1 MWRSSLS
8 GWCNSNPH
16 SLHLVLVDFP
26 FFPKRPMTYDFY
38 ELIKRF
44 FIPCSLAIK
53 NITVLGSG
61 VMGHGIAQV
70 SATAGYNVVL
80 RDIKQEFLDKAMEKI
95 KWSLDKLVTK
105 EKISSEEGATIFSRI
120 TPIVDLNDAVKDA
133 ELVIEVVPEI
143 MDLKKQVYAELDKV
157 AKPEV
162 VFASNTSTLP
172 ITEIANTTSRPDKF
186 IGIHFFNPPQLMK
199 LVEVIPGE
207 KTSQEITNLTQEFVK
222 SVNKQAVL
230 CRKDVPGFIINRLF
244 IPMVHEACYLQ
255 DRTGSTLEEIDSA
268 VKFKLGFPMG
278 IFELADFTGM
288 DVIHKATV
296 EMHLRD
302 KKVITPH
309 KTIEKMFD
317 EKKLGQKSGEGYYKY
332 SDDKYER
339 VELSEELAQKCNPI
353 QLVANVLNNA
363 AWLITNGA
371 SDIEEIEMAARLG
384 LGLRK
389 PLFETAKEVG
399 IKNIVDELN
408 NLAQIHGEFYKPD
421 PLLESMV

>member
-1 MWRSSLS
+1 M
-8 GWCNSNPH
+8 
-16 SLHLVLVDFP
+16 LV
-26 FFPKRPMTYDFY
+26 
-38 ELIKRF
+38 
-44 FIPCSLAIK
+44 K

-95 KWSLDKLVTK
+95 KWSLDKLVSK
-105 EKISSEEGATIFSRI
+105 EKISKEEGDSIFSRI
-120 TPIVDLNDAVKDA
+120 TPIVDLNEAVKNA

-143 MDLKKQVYAELDKV
+143 MDLKKSVYAELDKV
-157 AKPEV
+157 AGPDV
-162 VFASNTSTLP
+162 IFASNTSTLP
-172 ITEIANTTSRPDKF
+172 ITEIANTTSRPEKF

-199 LVEVIPGE
+199 LVEIIPGE
-207 KTSQEITNLTQEFVK
+207 KTSQEITDLTQEYVK

-244 IPMVHEACYLQ
+244 IPMVHEACYAQ
-255 DRTGSTLEEIDSA
+255 DRTNATLEEIDSA

-302 KKVITPH
+302 KKVINPH
-309 KTIEKMFD
+309 PTIEKMFD
-317 EKKLGQKSGEGYYKY
+317 ERKLGQKSGEGYYKY

-339 VELSEELAQKCNPI
+339 VSLSEELAEKFNPI
-353 QLVANVLNNA
+353 QLVANILNNA

-371 SDIEEIEMAARLG
+371 SDIGEIEKAAQLG
-384 LGLRK
+384 LGLKK
-389 PLFETAKEVG
+389 PLFETAKEIG
-399 IKNIVDELN
+399 IKNIIDELN
-408 NLAQIHGEFYKPD
+408 KLAEKHGEFYKPD
-421 PLLESMV
+421 PLLISMQ

>member
-1 MWRSSLS
+1 
-8 GWCNSNPH
+8 
-16 SLHLVLVDFP
+16 
-26 FFPKRPMTYDFY
+26 
-38 ELIKRF
+38 
-44 FIPCSLAIK
+44 
-53 NITVLGSG
+53 
-61 VMGHGIAQV
+61 MGHGIAQV

-105 EKISSEEGATIFSRI
+105 EKISKEEGDTIFSRI

-133 ELVIEVVPEI
+133 EMVIEVVPEI
-143 MDLKKQVYAELDKV
+143 MDLKKQVYAELDKA

-162 VFASNTSTLP
+162 IFASNTSTLP

-207 KTSQEITNLTQEFVK
+207 KTSQKITNLTQEFVK

-230 CRKDVPGFIINRLF
+230 CRKAVPGFIINRLF

-255 DRTGSTLEEIDSA
+255 DRTGAALEEIDSA

-288 DVIHKATV
+288 DVIHKATD

-302 KKVITPH
+302 KKVINPH
-309 KTIEKMFD
+309 ETVKKMFD

-353 QLVANVLNNA
+353 QLIANVLNNA

-371 SDIEEIEMAARLG
+371 SDVEEIEMAAKLG

-389 PLFETAKEVG
+389 PLFETAKEIG
-399 IKNIVDELN
+399 IQNIIDELN
-408 NLAQIHGEFYKPD
+408 KLAEVHGEFYKPD
-421 PLLESMV
+421 PLLETMI

>member
-1 MWRSSLS
+1 MA
-8 GWCNSNPH
+8 
-16 SLHLVLVDFP
+16 V
-26 FFPKRPMTYDFY
+26 
-38 ELIKRF
+38 
-44 FIPCSLAIK
+44 K

-80 RDIKQEFLDKAMEKI
+80 RDIKQEFLDKAMGKI
-95 KWSLDKLVTK
+95 KWSLDKLVSK
-105 EKISSEEGATIFSRI
+105 EKISKEEGDSIFSRI
-120 TPIVDLNDAVKDA
+120 TPIVDLNEAVKNA

-143 MDLKKQVYAELDKV
+143 MELKKSVYAELDK
-157 AKPEV
+157 AAGPEV
-162 VFASNTSTLP
+162 IFASNTSTLP
-172 ITEIANTTSRPDKF
+172 ITEIANTTSRPEKF

-207 KTSQEITNLTQEFVK
+207 KTSQQVTDLTLDYVK
-222 SVNKQAVL
+222 SVNKQAVV

-244 IPMVHEACYLQ
+244 IPMVHEACFLK
-255 DRTGSTLEEIDSA
+255 DRTGATLEEIDSA
-268 VKFKLGFPMG
+268 VKFNLGFPMG

-302 KKVITPH
+302 KKVISPH
-309 KTIEKMFD
+309 PLVEKMFD

-339 VELSEELAQKCNPI
+339 VALSEELAAKCDPI
-353 QLVANVLNNA
+353 QIVANILNNA

-371 SDIEEIEMAARLG
+371 SDIEEIEKAAQLG
-384 LGLRK
+384 LGLKK
-389 PLFETAKEVG
+389 PLFETAKEIG
-399 IKNIVDELN
+399 IKKIVDELN
-408 NLAQIHGEFYKPD
+408 NLADEHGEFYRPD
-421 PLLESMV
+421 PLLVSMQ

>member
-1 MWRSSLS
+1 M
-8 GWCNSNPH
+8 
-16 SLHLVLVDFP
+16 LV
-26 FFPKRPMTYDFY
+26 
-38 ELIKRF
+38 
-44 FIPCSLAIK
+44 K

-95 KWSLDKLVTK
+95 KWSLDKLVSK
-105 EKISSEEGATIFSRI
+105 EKISKEEGESIFSRI
-120 TPIVDLNDAVKDA
+120 TPIVDLNEAVKNA

-143 MDLKKQVYAELDKV
+143 MDLKKSVYAELDKAAGPDV
-157 AKPEV
+157 I
-162 VFASNTSTLP
+162 FASNTSTLP
-172 ITEIANTTSRPDKF
+172 ITEIANTTSRPEKF

-199 LVEVIPGE
+199 LVEIIPGE
-207 KTSQEITNLTQEFVK
+207 KTSQEITDLTQEYVK

-244 IPMVHEACYLQ
+244 IPMVHEACYAQ
-255 DRTGSTLEEIDSA
+255 DRTNATLEEIDSA

-302 KKVITPH
+302 KKVINPH
-309 KTIEKMFD
+309 PTIEKMFD

-339 VELSEELAQKCNPI
+339 VSLSEELAEKFNPI
-353 QLVANVLNNA
+353 QLVANILNNA

-371 SDIEEIEMAARLG
+371 SDIGEIEKAAQLG
-384 LGLRK
+384 LGLKK
-389 PLFETAKEVG
+389 PLFETAKEIG
-399 IKNIVDELN
+399 IKNIVNELN
-408 NLAQIHGEFYKPD
+408 KLAERHGEFYKPD
-421 PLLESMV
+421 PLLISMQ

>member
-1 MWRSSLS
+1 ML
-8 GWCNSNPH
+8 N
-16 SLHLVLVDFP
+16 
-26 FFPKRPMTYDFY
+26 
-38 ELIKRF
+38 
-44 FIPCSLAIK
+44 IK

-95 KWSLDKLVTK
+95 RWSLDKLVTK
-105 EKISSEEGATIFSRI
+105 EKISKEEGDAIFSRI
-120 TPIVDLNDAVKDA
+120 TPIVDLNDAVKDS
-133 ELVIEVVPEI
+133 EMVIEVVPEI
-143 MDLKKQVYAELDKV
+143 MDLKKKVYAELDK
-157 AKPEV
+157 AANPEV
-162 VFASNTSTLP
+162 IFASNTSTLP

-207 KTSQEITNLTQEFVK
+207 KTSQEITALTQEFVK

-255 DRTGSTLEEIDSA
+255 DRTGATLEEIDSA

-288 DVIHKATV
+288 DVIHKATI

-302 KKVITPH
+302 KKVINPH
-309 KTIEKMFD
+309 KTVEKMFD

-339 VELSEELAQKCNPI
+339 IELSEELAQKCNPI

-371 SDIEEIEMAARLG
+371 SDVEEIEKAAKLG

-389 PLFETAKEVG
+389 PLFETAKEIG
-399 IKNIVDELN
+399 IQNIVSELN
-408 NLAQIHGEFYKPD
+408 KLAQEYGEFYKPD
-421 PLLESMV
+421 PLLESMI

>member
-1 MWRSSLS
+1 
-8 GWCNSNPH
+8 
-16 SLHLVLVDFP
+16 
-26 FFPKRPMTYDFY
+26 MTV
-38 ELIKRF
+38 
-44 FIPCSLAIK
+44 K

-95 KWSLDKLVTK
+95 KWSLDKLVSK
-105 EKISSEEGATIFSRI
+105 EKISKEEGDSIFSRI
-120 TPIVDLNDAVKDA
+120 TPIVDLNEAVKNA

-143 MDLKKQVYAELDKV
+143 MDLKKSVYAELDK
-157 AKPEV
+157 AASPEV

-172 ITEIANTTSRPDKF
+172 ITEIANTTSRPEKF

-207 KTSQEITNLTQEFVK
+207 KTSQEITDLTQEYVK

-244 IPMVHEACYLQ
+244 IPMVHEACYAQ
-255 DRTGSTLEEIDSA
+255 DRTNAALEEIDSA

-302 KKVITPH
+302 KKVINPH
-309 KTIEKMFD
+309 PTIEKMFD

-339 VELSEELAQKCNPI
+339 VALSEELAEKFNPI
-353 QLVANVLNNA
+353 QLVANILNNA

-371 SDIEEIEMAARLG
+371 SDIAEIEKAAQLG
-384 LGLRK
+384 LGLKK
-389 PLFETAKEVG
+389 PLFETAKEIG
-399 IKNIVDELN
+399 IKNIVNELN
-408 NLAQIHGEFYKPD
+408 KLAEKHGEFYKPD
-421 PLLESMV
+421 PLLVSMQ

>member
-1 MWRSSLS
+1 ML
-8 GWCNSNPH
+8 N
-16 SLHLVLVDFP
+16 
-26 FFPKRPMTYDFY
+26 
-38 ELIKRF
+38 
-44 FIPCSLAIK
+44 IK

-95 KWSLDKLVTK
+95 RWSLDKLVTK
-105 EKISSEEGATIFSRI
+105 EKISKEEGDAIFSRI
-120 TPIVDLNDAVKDA
+120 TPIVDLNDAVKDS
-133 ELVIEVVPEI
+133 EMIIEVVPEI
-143 MDLKKQVYAELDKV
+143 MDLKKKVYAELDK
-157 AKPEV
+157 AANSEV
-162 VFASNTSTLP
+162 IFASNTSTLP

-199 LVEVIPGE
+199 LVEIIPGE
-207 KTSQEITNLTQEFVK
+207 KTSQEITALTQEFVK

-255 DRTGSTLEEIDSA
+255 DRTGATLEEIDSA

-288 DVIHKATV
+288 DVIHKATI

-302 KKVITPH
+302 KKVINPH
-309 KTIEKMFD
+309 KTVEKMFD

-353 QLVANVLNNA
+353 QLIANVLNNA

-371 SDIEEIEMAARLG
+371 SDIEEIEKAAKLG

-389 PLFETAKEVG
+389 PLFETAKEIG
-399 IKNIVDELN
+399 IQSIVNELN
-408 NLAQIHGEFYKPD
+408 ELAQEYGEFYKPD
-421 PLLESMV
+421 PLLETMI

>member
-1 MWRSSLS
+1 
-8 GWCNSNPH
+8 
-16 SLHLVLVDFP
+16 
-26 FFPKRPMTYDFY
+26 MTV
-38 ELIKRF
+38 
-44 FIPCSLAIK
+44 K

-95 KWSLDKLVTK
+95 KWSLDKLVSK
-105 EKISSEEGATIFSRI
+105 EKISKEEGESIFSRI
-120 TPIVDLNDAVKDA
+120 TPIVDLNEAVKNA
-133 ELVIEVVPEI
+133 ELIIEVVPEI
-143 MDLKKQVYAELDKV
+143 MDLKKLVYAELDKV
-157 AKPEV
+157 AGPEV
-162 VFASNTSTLP
+162 IFASNTSTLP
-172 ITEIANTTSRPDKF
+172 ITEIANTTSRPEKF

-199 LVEVIPGE
+199 LVEIIPGE
-207 KTSQEITNLTQEFVK
+207 KTSQEITDLTQEYVK

-244 IPMVHEACYLQ
+244 IPMVHEACYAQ
-255 DRTGSTLEEIDSA
+255 DRTNATLEEIDSA

-302 KKVITPH
+302 KKVINPH
-309 KTIEKMFD
+309 PTIEKMFN

-339 VELSEELAQKCNPI
+339 VSLSEELAEKFNPI
-353 QLVANVLNNA
+353 QLVANILNNA

-371 SDIEEIEMAARLG
+371 SDIGEIEKAAQLG
-384 LGLRK
+384 LGLKK
-389 PLFETAKEVG
+389 PLFETAKEIG
-399 IKNIVDELN
+399 IKNIIDELN
-408 NLAQIHGEFYKPD
+408 KLAEKHGEFYKPD
-421 PLLESMV
+421 PLLISMQ